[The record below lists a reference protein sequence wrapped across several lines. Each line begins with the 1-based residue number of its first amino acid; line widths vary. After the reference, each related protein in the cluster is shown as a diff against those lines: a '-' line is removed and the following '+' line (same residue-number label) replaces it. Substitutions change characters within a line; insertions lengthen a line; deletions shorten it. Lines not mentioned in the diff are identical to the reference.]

1 VSPSVIEI
9 YDIMIYYAVAKRFST
24 KRNTH

>member
-1 VSPSVIEI
+1 VIQASSK

-24 KRNTH
+24 KRNSH